1 MTILYIL
8 LIMVICSTL
17 FIVLQIRS
25 AHRKELND
33 LMELFEDSSNT

>member
-8 LIMVICSTL
+8 LIMVICITL
-17 FIVLQIRS
+17 ITALQIRS

-33 LMELFEDSSNT
+33 LMELFDDSSNT

>member
-17 FIVLQIRS
+17 IIALQIRA

-33 LMELFEDSSNT
+33 LMELFEESSNT